1 MTRRFNQ
8 TNGVGMVLEGG
19 ALRGVFTAGVLDY
32 FMEQGLKFPYVVGVS
47 AGACNLLG
55 YAAHQIGY
63 TKNCM
68 IQRESK
74 NQYFG
79 VNQLIHSKT
88 LINLNRIF
96 YEYPYN
102 QLPFDFQTFFH
113 SDIRTEFVVTNCA
126 TGQAEYL
133 YEKRDERRLGTL
145 GKASASVPLF
155 SKMVELDG
163 KKYLDGGLS
172 DSIPIEHAITQGFLK
187 NVVILTRRR
196 GIIPT
201 MNYYQRILYQT
212 FYKDF
217 PKLLD
222 AIFSRPAMYQRQ
234 LELLNR
240 LQAEGK
246 VFVIRPEIPEIKRF
260 ETDPDELEAYY
271 HHGFQIAKSCWK
283 ELQSYLSANDSH
295 EELQSISECQ

>member
-1 MTRRFNQ
+1 
-8 TNGVGMVLEGG
+8 MVLEGG

-32 FMEQGLKFPYVVGVS
+32 FMEKGLKFPYVVGVS

-68 IQRESK
+68 IQKDAK

-79 VNQLIHSKT
+79 VNQVIHAKT
-88 LINLNRIF
+88 IVNLDRIF

-102 QLPFDFQTFFH
+102 QLPFDFQAFFH
-113 SDIRTEFVVTNCA
+113 SDIHTEFVVTNCA

-133 YEKRDERRLGTL
+133 HESHDKHRLGTL

-163 KKYLDGGLS
+163 KKYLDGSLS
-172 DSIPIEHAITQGFLK
+172 DSIPIARAIKQGFLR
-187 NVVILTRRR
+187 NIVILTRRR
-196 GIIPT
+196 GVMPI

-217 PKLLD
+217 PELLD
-222 AIFSRPAMYQRQ
+222 AIFNRPAMYERQ
-234 LELLNR
+234 LKLLDC
-240 LQAEGK
+240 LQEEGK
-246 VFVIRPEIPEIKRF
+246 VFVIRPEITEIKRF
-260 ETDPDELEAYY
+260 ETDPDKLEAYY
-271 HHGFQIAKSCWK
+271 NHGLQVAKSCWK
-283 ELQSYLSANDSH
+283 DLQSYLSNEPQEKLQRKYQNANNNT
-295 EELQSISECQ
+295 